1 MKKPTAVEWFVQQI
15 KNGIDA
21 DDGSIEMNWLHNGTI
36 QQALEMEKENSLDSF
51 FAGYNYEGGH
61 PIDEHDEYYNK
72 TYVEK

>member
-1 MKKPTAVEWFVQQI
+1 MKKPTAVEWLLEQWPILESQI
-15 KNGIDA
+15 PPRI
-21 DDGSIEMNWLHNGTI
+21 IE
-36 QQALEMEKENSLDSF
+36 QVKEMEKENSLDSF